1 MRTFVQPLI
10 NNQNE
15 NQRMYEAVK
24 NINKMRSKQPSVKK
38 SNEGLITNSETQT
51 KTIPKYFTDIFWKD
65 AARILDPRPTEMPIV
80 FTSVEIEKAVSKM
93 KINKSPGFDVI
104 MIELI
109 VYAPDCLYESI
120 SEIANQIASDGD
132 IPI

>member
-1 MRTFVQPLI
+1 
-10 NNQNE
+10 
-15 NQRMYEAVK
+15 MYEAVK

-65 AARILDPRPTEMPIV
+65 ATRILDPRPTEMPIV